1 MKPMK
6 VDIHRQTRKFHFRSV
21 RVVKHL
27 FKTIEDNKTMDLI
40 LVDDETIKQLNKTYR
55 HIDRSTDVLSFPDD
69 TPDAPSLGDVFI
81 SVETAKRQA
90 HTLGHSFARE
100 IGFLSVHGYLHLK
113 GYDHHTPEE
122 EAKMIETQERILKNA
137 GLERINQ

>member
-1 MKPMK
+1 MN
-6 VDIHRQTRKFHFRSV
+6 VDIHRQTRQLNLWAS

-27 FKTIEDNKTMDLI
+27 FKTIEDDQSMDLI
-40 LVDDETIKQLNKTYR
+40 LVDDETIRHLNKTYR
-55 HIDRSTDVLSFPDD
+55 QIDRPTDVLSFPDD

-90 HTLGHSFARE
+90 KTLGHSFARE

-113 GYDHHTPEE
+113 GYDHHTEEE
-122 EAKMIETQERILKNA
+122 EAKMVEAQERILKNA
-137 GLERINQ
+137 GLERTVK